1 VRVKGSPYRK
11 RYFLFYH
18 PEMSSLLN
26 TLSGDLYRTMKCKL
40 KFSEGEYSIFLTDQF
55 RKEKLSEYMSSYY
68 GDVEIVTVSG
78 TIRKCKTVMLGS
90 HQKPKESLTAV
101 R

>member
-1 VRVKGSPYRK
+1 MKGSPYRK
-11 RYFLFYH
+11 RYFLFH
-18 PEMSSLLN
+18 HAEMSNLLN
-26 TLSGDLYRTMKCKL
+26 TLSGDLYRSMKCKL

-55 RKEKLSEYMSSYY
+55 RKQELSEYMSSYY

-90 HQKPKESLTAV
+90 HQKGKESLTPV